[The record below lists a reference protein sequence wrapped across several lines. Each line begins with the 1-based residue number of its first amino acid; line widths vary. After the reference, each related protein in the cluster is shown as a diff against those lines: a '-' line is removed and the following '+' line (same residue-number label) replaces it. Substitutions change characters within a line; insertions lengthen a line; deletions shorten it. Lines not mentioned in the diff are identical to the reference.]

1 MSDNE
6 AINKA
11 FMVPTPDERRPEG
24 IIVQPTTKKDINE
37 FIRWRMQVYKN
48 NWTSISLSTYFGE
61 DFESFNSTMFNTASR
76 DIIWNRRDSFRER
89 EHRRTK
95 GRGTHM
101 ADALVAAIKEELPWP
116 SDDGDKPE
124 LRPVASVPVQP
135 IALVPARRTVST
147 PI

>member
-6 AINKA
+6 AINKS

-37 FIRWRMQVYKN
+37 FIRWMMQVYKN

-76 DIIWNRRDSFRER
+76 DII
-89 EHRRTK
+89 
-95 GRGTHM
+95 
-101 ADALVAAIKEELPWP
+101 
-116 SDDGDKPE
+116 
-124 LRPVASVPVQP
+124 
-135 IALVPARRTVST
+135 
-147 PI
+147 